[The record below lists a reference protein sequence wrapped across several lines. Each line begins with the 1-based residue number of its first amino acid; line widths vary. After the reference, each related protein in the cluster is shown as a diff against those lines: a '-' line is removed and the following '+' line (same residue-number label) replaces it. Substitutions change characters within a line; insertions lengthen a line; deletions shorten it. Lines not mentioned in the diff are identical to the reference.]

1 MALVPVVRAFQFSIT
16 VIMTALALSGCM
28 RTAGPVAVAPQGDL
42 DAMTYGAGPGPVV
55 VVDNSGGGA
64 ISALRS
70 SFARTSRPVYGPAPV
85 GVAAPVASPQPARNR
100 CGCFDPEAA
109 DRLGAGA
116 RPYPRR
122 PRGRDIGQ
130 AARGLHS
137 RSLGC

>member
-70 SFARTSRPVYGPAPV
+70 SFARTSRPVYEPV
-85 GVAAPVASPQPARNR
+85 VVAAPVAYAEPVRYDTSYHLDA
-100 CGCFDPEAA
+100 G
-109 DRLGAGA
+109 DRL
-116 RPYPRR
+116 RVVV
-122 PRGRDIGQ
+122 
-130 AARGLHS
+130 
-137 RSLGC
+137 